1 MNDPNIV
8 ELDTAYLQFLNIFDK
23 DIWNL
28 FKILF
33 SKSIKIKINKK
44 MTHSMYWYAPSS
56 ITIKGFWPPQMGAF
70 KIEMEYVP
78 DDCIFVNFPCYIFPR
93 VMLND
98 YNVSSTFQH
107 RNFVHAYQTI
117 VNNSNNSRTAYSNQN
132 ILDIFPQRDMLTGTD
147 YLSCHWNA
155 PRSKTGP
162 LKLDIFIYDTGD
174 FHRVPTLL
182 HYPCI
187 IARSGN
193 KDCRLSLEEKSM
205 LESNRVFMEGSYNDV
220 RPPLMDWDAFNQDNM
235 IQHNE
240 VQPPLMDWDA
250 FNLYNMIQHNEVQPP
265 LTEWGAFNQD
275 NMIQNNEVQLPLM
288 DWDEQRVLE
297 KEDKRQEKFSE
308 DQIKEIEKRMMDI
321 RGERE
326 ERETVYPLYSD

>member
-1 MNDPNIV
+1 
-8 ELDTAYLQFLNIFDK
+8 
-23 DIWNL
+23 
-28 FKILF
+28 
-33 SKSIKIKINKK
+33 
-44 MTHSMYWYAPSS
+44 MYWYAPSS

-193 KDCRLSLEEKSM
+193 KDCRLSLVEKSM
-205 LESNRVFMEGSYNDV
+205 LESNRVFM
-220 RPPLMDWDAFNQDNM
+220 DWNAPNQDNM
-235 IQHNE
+235 S
-240 VQPPLMDWDA
+240 QPNDVLPSLMDWNAPNQD
-250 FNLYNMIQHNEVQPP
+250 NMSQPIDVLPP
-265 LTEWGAFNQD
+265 LIDWDAPNQD
-275 NMIQNNEVQLPLM
+275 NMSQPNDVLPPLIDWDNLHNMIQNNEDEWVEEVRPPFM
-288 DWDEQRVLE
+288 DWDVLH
-297 KEDKRQEKFSE
+297 
-308 DQIKEIEKRMMDI
+308 
-321 RGERE
+321 
-326 ERETVYPLYSD
+326 L